1 MIELTVATWNIRKC
15 VGLDRRR
22 DPARIAEGIAALGA
36 DVVALQEA
44 DKRLGDRPAALSEA
58 DIAAGT
64 DLRAVEIPGSGR
76 SLGFHGNAVLVAP
89 HVTVE
94 AVKALDLPGLEPRG
108 ALVVGL
114 SVAGRRLALAAVHLG
129 LTRAFRRRQLEEIV
143 ARLPEGPESTIIL
156 GDFNE
161 WRGET
166 GLEPLVGF
174 DVHAP
179 GPTFHSARPVAP
191 LDRLAT
197 RGGLSV
203 GAVEVVRTPL
213 TRMASDHLPVRAA
226 LRFANPSE

>member
-114 SVAGRRLALAAVHLG
+114 FADTAV
-129 LTRAFRRRQLEEIV
+129 
-143 ARLPEGPESTIIL
+143 
-156 GDFNE
+156 
-161 WRGET
+161 
-166 GLEPLVGF
+166 
-174 DVHAP
+174 
-179 GPTFHSARPVAP
+179 
-191 LDRLAT
+191 
-197 RGGLSV
+197 
-203 GAVEVVRTPL
+203 
-213 TRMASDHLPVRAA
+213 
-226 LRFANPSE
+226 